1 MEAKAKNLEEE
12 RNALKEDFILK
23 MGDYTQKISQLEGEL
38 SMRQEPRNPLL
49 PSEESKLRLDESSR
63 SQITSPPPK
72 RTAGPVHKA
81 SEKRLQ

>member
-38 SMRQEPRNPLL
+38 SMRQSHPLL

-63 SQITSPPPK
+63 SQITSPPK
-72 RTAGPVHKA
+72 RMDRAP
-81 SEKRLQ
+81 EKREDAQ